1 MLRNFSEH
9 HVGFYHPP
17 PPLASY
23 GEGKELER
31 LSMESLVKRSQVR
44 PERKTNIGCQDET
57 RAEFSTK
64 LLCVVQHFR
73 L

>member
-1 MLRNFSEH
+1 MLQNFSEH
-9 HVGFYHPP
+9 HVGFYHP

-31 LSMESLVKRSQVR
+31 LSLASLVKRSQVR
-44 PERKTNIGCQDET
+44 PERKTNIGCLDET

-73 L
+73 V